1 MTTAKRIDKSN
12 WCRGCGN
19 QMALNV
25 IKEVLENSGLDP
37 QDIVLSTDIGC
48 SGRTGFK
55 PEVSDYL
62 KIVHSLHG
70 RSTDIAF
77 GGKIADPDKFVA
89 VIVGDGGVSAIGLAD
104 FLEVC
109 RTNPSI
115 LIIVINNS
123 NFGMTGGQQSPMTPL
138 GMKTTTFPYGGVGT
152 SVDICKLAKDSGAS
166 FVARSTVYH
175 LSHLHNVLK
184 EAVNHVMNMRGVA
197 VVDIKTQCPTR
208 LGKNNNMSAAQML
221 LNFKECAVINGSLE
235 EEYPE
240 NKFPIGIFAKKEDSP
255 DFTEQQKKLIARC
268 VLEEH
273 QKKPIVEDESSG
285 KFINRGP
292 LPEMK
297 PLKIFFAGEAGQ
309 GIDKMANVLAE
320 AVITKNDRMHAAKD
334 ATHEAT
340 VRGGPSSS
348 SIVIHNEQ
356 IKSRIVQPENA
367 DIIVV
372 VKKGLHDLSGVQKD
386 AIIIDSEVFS
396 AAGKSAN
403 MAALGFLSRDER
415 LRDIVDIPSLQKGIL
430 AVFGERFK
438 ESNFKALEI
447 GKNYSMS

>member
-25 IKEVLENSGLDP
+25 LKEALENSGIDP
-37 QDIVLSTDIGC
+37 KQIVLSTDIGC

-55 PEVSDYL
+55 PEVADYL

-77 GGKIADPDKFVA
+77 GGKIADPDKFVI
-89 VIVGDGGVSAIGLAD
+89 VVVGDGGVSAIGLAD

-109 RTNPSI
+109 RMNPSI
-115 LIIVINNS
+115 LIVVIDNR

-175 LSHLHNVLK
+175 LSHLHNVMR
-184 EAVNHVMNMRGVA
+184 EAVIHVMNMRGTA
-197 VVDIKTQCPTR
+197 IVDIKTQCPTR
-208 LGKNNNMSAAQML
+208 FGKSNNLNAAQL
-221 LNFKECAVINGSLE
+221 LLHFKDCAVVGGSLE
-235 EEYPE
+235 EEYL
-240 NKFPIGIFAKKEDSP
+240 NSKFPIGIFAKKDFP
-255 DFTEQQKKLIARC
+255 DFTEQQKGLIARC
-268 VLEEH
+268 VIEEH
-273 QKKPIVEDESSG
+273 QKKPVKIELASSLIEY
-285 KFINRGP
+285 KPIA
-292 LPEMK
+292 EMK
-297 PLKIFFAGEAGQ
+297 PVKILFIGEAGQ
-309 GIDKMANVLAE
+309 GIAKMPEVLAE
-320 AVITKNDRMHAAKD
+320 AIIAKDKRMHVATH

-348 SIVIHNEQ
+348 SVVIHNKQ
-356 IKSRIVQPENA
+356 IKSRTVRVENA
-367 DIIVV
+367 NIIMVI
-372 VKKGLHDLSGVQKD
+372 KKGLHDLSGVQKD

-403 MAALGFLSRDER
+403 MAALGFLSQNEK
-415 LRDIVDIPSLQKGIL
+415 LKKIVDIPSLQKGIL

-438 ESNFKALEI
+438 EPNFKALEV
-447 GKNYSMS
+447 GKNYSVS